1 MKKMQKGS
9 VTLYLTLTL
18 GVLLSL
24 VFVLLQAVRNGTI
37 RMETESVM
45 DIALFS
51 VFGEY
56 NRQLLE
62 QYDLFFVDTS
72 YGEGR
77 PGIRRMEEHLQ
88 YYMNENFR
96 KENTES
102 WFGIR
107 DLTDLSCDNVEFEGY
122 LYASDG
128 QGEVLKQQIVDYVQH
143 KTGIET
149 VESILEKFGVLQTGN
164 YLSMD
169 MESRWDEAE
178 ENLNILVEEKRQELA
193 GYEEEEEIPWGLDNP
208 ADFVK
213 DVKEQGILG
222 LALPAGKELS
232 SMVIHPEY
240 YFSHRKAMKG
250 QGTLSEKES
259 PVDGI
264 TGKYFLIEY
273 LMEKCGTYLWGK
285 ENSVLQYQ
293 IEYLLQ
299 GNAGDLENLEAVIER
314 ILQIR
319 EGVNFLYLI
328 SDEGKVAEADA
339 LATIV
344 SVLLFSPEIK
354 EAVKTTILFAWSYA
368 ESVKD
373 IRILLDGNKLPLL
386 KNSHT
391 WNTPLSQLL
400 MFTACL
406 DQYQTSSEGMTYED
420 YLKFFLALESEQE
433 LLYRFMDICE
443 MDIRMTQGNEYFQM
457 DGCVYAI
464 QAKAN
469 VSSGYGNGYEIIR
482 TYTYE

>member
-1 MKKMQKGS
+1 MKKGQKGS
-9 VTLYLTLTL
+9 VTLYLTLML
-18 GVLLSL
+18 GVMFSL
-24 VFVLLQAVRNGTI
+24 VFVLLEAVRNSTI
-37 RMETESVM
+37 RMEAEGVM

-51 VFGEY
+51 VFGEF

-77 PGIRRMEEHLQ
+77 PKIRRMEEHLQ

-96 KENTES
+96 NGDKEQ

-107 DLTDLSCDNVEFEGY
+107 DLTDLSCDNVEFDGFM
-122 LYASDG
+122 YASDSH
-128 QGEVLKQQIVDYVQH
+128 GEVLKQQMVDYVQN
-143 KTGIET
+143 KTGIKN
-149 VESILEKFGVLQTGN
+149 VESTLENFGILQEEN
-164 YLSMD
+164 SLSID

-178 ENLNILVEEKRQELA
+178 ENLNILVEEKRRELA
-193 GYEEEEEIPWGLDNP
+193 RYEEEEEIPWGLDNP
-208 ADFVK
+208 ADYVK
-213 DVKEQGILG
+213 GVKEQGILG
-222 LALPAGKELS
+222 LALPTGKEVS

-240 YFSHRKAMKG
+240 YFSHREAAKG
-250 QGTLSEKES
+250 QGTLQRKES
-259 PVDGI
+259 PLDKM
-264 TGKYFLIEY
+264 TKKYFLIEY
-273 LMEKCGTYLWGK
+273 LMEKCGTYFSGK

-293 IEYLLQ
+293 IEYLLH
-299 GNAGDLENLEAVIER
+299 GNAGDLENLEAAVEK
-314 ILQIR
+314 ILYIR
-319 EGVNFLYLI
+319 EGVNFFALI
-328 SDEGKVAEADA
+328 SDEGKVEEADA

-354 EAVKTTILFAWSYA
+354 EAVKATILFAWSYA

-386 KNSHT
+386 KDNST

-400 MFTACL
+400 MFTTCL
-406 DQYQTSSEGMTYED
+406 DQYKVSAEGMTYED
-420 YLKFFLALESEQE
+420 YLKFFLSLESEKE

-443 MDIRMTQGNEYFQM
+443 MDIRVTEGNEYFQM
-457 DGCVYAI
+457 DGCIYAI
-464 QAKAN
+464 KARVN